1 MKRMNV
7 GVTVAMAVAV
17 AVTVAGCASATDDP
31 GEDGAAGVSAFAV
44 QLPAGDVAAVLAL
57 VNYPGTDVDTL
68 DRLVGLD
75 ARAARGIV
83 AARSGPDGISP
94 SADDVPFATV
104 AQVDAIPYVGDA
116 ALRKL
121 DAYAQAHPAPAGE
134 TVKAVAFQGWQAE
147 AVIWG
152 VNQADLATLNALLD
166 VRAAQGLV
174 AHRPFASVA
183 AMGGVGY
190 VGAAALGAL
199 RGEAQTWWGALRGAG
214 ADCVAKFDDAVGP
227 HLGDL
232 LFLSESDRPFDLV
245 SFSGAGGAAP
255 TAASVA
261 ALVKAPAD
269 SRLYTRSV
277 DNYFAAFEMSSSS
290 ADPMAAELVE
300 AAVKAQL
307 TDVVYIAIQPPAGSV
322 DQALVD
328 VYLLGRTS
336 CGDLVGLH
344 AVAVET

>member
-1 MKRMNV
+1 MKRMTL
-7 GVTVAMAVAV
+7 TVAMAVAV
-17 AVTVAGCASATDDP
+17 SGCASATDDP
-31 GEDGAAGVSAFAV
+31 GEDGAGVSAFAV
-44 QLPAGDVAAVLAL
+44 QLPAGDAAAVLAL
-57 VNYPGTDVDTL
+57 VNYPGTDVATL
-68 DRLVGLD
+68 DRLAGLD

-83 AARSGPDGISP
+83 AARSGADGISP
-94 SADDVPFATV
+94 SADDVPFTTV
-104 AQVDAIPYVGDA
+104 AEVDAVAYVGDA

-147 AVIWG
+147 AVLWG
-152 VNQADLATLNALLD
+152 VNQADLATLNAFLD

-183 AMGGVGY
+183 AMGGVAY
-190 VGAAALGAL
+190 VGAAALTAL
-199 RGEAQTWWGALRGAG
+199 RGEAQTWWGALRAGGAG

-245 SFSGAGGAAP
+245 SFPGAGGSAP

-261 ALVKAPAD
+261 ALVKAPAT
-269 SRLYTRSV
+269 SRLYTRSA

-290 ADPMAAELVE
+290 ADPMAAQLVE

-307 TDVVYIAIQPPAGSV
+307 TDLVYIAIQPPAGSV

-328 VYLLGRTS
+328 VYLLGLTS
-336 CGDLVGLH
+336 CGDLVGIH
-344 AVAVET
+344 AIAVET